1 MDNPELLKQW
11 LQAMKRKQFTP
22 SQYSKICSEHFLSSD
37 ILDRPG
43 TYKKH
48 LKPDAVPT
56 LFPAMPSYY
65 QPIPKKP
72 RRIVQRTIPKEV
84 TVLRSNENHQ
94 VMSSSNENNTEVEI
108 CSSVS
113 IENQNLKID
122 KSVQTEEKLLDHSVI
137 ALRHKVKILQQK
149 VRRQQLKISN
159 LKDLTI
165 SLKKKGFVDDSV
177 ENVLLDQFDGM
188 TLELFKNQLKNAKKL
203 SHGRRYTDE
212 FKRFALTL
220 HYNSPKAYNFC
231 R

>member
-1 MDNPELLKQW
+1 MPVACAAYGCSNRRKPDGGLSFFGFPLDNPELLKQW

-159 LKDLTI
+159 LKYLTI
-165 SLKKKGFVDDSV
+165 SLKKKGFVDDSI
-177 ENVLLDQFDGM
+177 ENVLLAQFI
-188 TLELFKNQLKNAKKL
+188 EVQ
-203 SHGRRYTDE
+203 
-212 FKRFALTL
+212 
-220 HYNSPKAYNFC
+220 
-231 R
+231 

>member
-1 MDNPELLKQW
+1 
-11 LQAMKRKQFTP
+11 MKRKQFTP
-22 SQYSKICSEHFLSSD
+22 SQYCKICSEHFLSSD

-43 TYKKH
+43 AYKKH
-48 LKPDAVPT
+48 LKPDAVPAV
-56 LFPAMPSYY
+56 FPAIPSYY
-65 QPIPKKP
+65 QPILKKP
-72 RRIVQRTIPKEV
+72 RRIVQHTIPKEV
-84 TVLRSNENHQ
+84 TVLSSNENHQ
-94 VMSSSNENNTEVEI
+94 VMLSINENNTEVEN
-108 CSSVS
+108 CTSVS

-122 KSVQTEEKLLDHSVI
+122 KSVQTEEKPLDHTVI

-149 VRRQQLKISN
+149 VRRQQLRISY
-159 LKDLTI
+159 LKDLTR
-165 SLKKKGFVDDSV
+165 SLKKKGFVDDLV
-177 ENVLLDQFDGM
+177 ENILLDQFDGM